1 MECEKRAQIELVY
14 MTAPTKIEARTIAH
28 ALVASKL
35 AACVNIFEEVEALYN
50 WEGDVKTEKE
60 SVMLVKT
67 GMGLSRKI
75 TEFVKKEHS
84 YECPCIMVMHPTDGN
99 KDFFEW
105 VTKITKVTE
114 VISDHRLT

>member
-1 MECEKRAQIELVY
+1 
-14 MTAPTKIEARTIAH
+14 MTAPTNKEARAIAH

-35 AACVNIFEEVEALYN
+35 AACVNIFRGVESFYN
-50 WEGDVKTEKE
+50 WEGEVQAEKE
-60 SVMLVKT
+60 CVMLVKT
-67 GMGLSRKI
+67 GMGLSEKI

-105 VTKITKVTE
+105 VAKITNVTE